1 MTSPA
6 PTKLHEAPMT
16 FPHEITEGYSAT
28 EISGVCLP
36 ASAPDTLDELRPL
49 MGLRLAR
56 STQSLLKDLTSSSNG
71 QRRWY
76 DWLSQTL
83 DTMNSFQLAQA
94 FDSPLASY
102 DLSLD
107 ADEKDD
113 RSSQT
118 RALNC
123 VRYAIGLPDTKPARS
138 LPLPISDKGFLL
150 PHLGVVVRTGP
161 LAVMETDTTTQ
172 IAWTDGFALTI
183 PKLSRVDNWLDE
195 DRGRHYWPIPEVRG
209 FQVLNDA
216 PEVAAVMA
224 HMQLCEREDLPASMN
239 AFASGLS
246 FLKNVWPA
254 AYFACVRQIKGIV
267 LLQERSYTRSHS
279 PVSLLGVIGLTARDE
294 ISIGDLLVHESS
306 HVRLELMR
314 QFDPLWEDRE
324 PDKRH
329 ESPWRQDPRPL
340 WGLILGVHAF
350 LNVAQYYQRVS
361 KYLGGDEHAEMLFER
376 QKEKITTA
384 WERAKAFVKPTPLGE
399 PFFTELEKEVL
410 SL

>member
-1 MTSPA
+1 MTMTSPA
-6 PTKLHEAPMT
+6 RTKLYEL
-16 FPHEITEGYSAT
+16 TEDYSAT

-49 MGLRLAR
+49 LGLKLAR
-56 STQSLLKDLTSSSNG
+56 ATHSLLKDVTASPNG
-71 QRRWY
+71 QRKWF

-83 DTMNSFQLAQA
+83 DMLNSFQLAQA

-107 ADEKDD
+107 VHQKDD

-118 RALNC
+118 RAINC
-123 VRYAIGLPDTKPARS
+123 VRYVIGLPETNPARP
-138 LPLPISDKGFLL
+138 LPLPAADKDAVNGFLL
-150 PHLGVVVRTGP
+150 PHLGLVVRTDLGP
-161 LAVMETDTTTQ
+161 LAITETEATTQ

-183 PKLSRVDNWLDE
+183 PKLSRVDNWECE
-195 DRGRHYWPIPEVRG
+195 DRGRHFWPIPEVRG

-216 PEVAAVMA
+216 REVATITA
-224 HMQLCEREDLPASMN
+224 HMQLCEREDLPAAMN
-239 AFASGLS
+239 GLASGLS
-246 FLKNVWPA
+246 FLKAVWPA

-267 LLQERSYTRSHS
+267 LLQERGHTRSHS
-279 PVSLLGVIGLTARDE
+279 PLALLGVIGLTAGDE
-294 ISIGDLLVHESS
+294 VSAGDLLVHESS

-329 ESPWRQDPRPL
+329 ESPWRDDPRPL

-350 LNVAQYYQRVS
+350 LNVAQYYQRVA

-376 QKEKITTA
+376 QKIKVTTA
-384 WERAKAFVKPTPLGE
+384 WERAKAFVQPTPLGE
-399 PFFTELEKEVL
+399 HFFTELEKEVL